1 MKENTIGIKIVAS
14 LMILFGLAEICTGIS
29 HSFFGLVTSE
39 GETAT
44 YIGIAL
50 GASYFIGG
58 LCLLPNRKSFAV
70 IAIVLL
76 IFDITG
82 RISMVITG
90 LYPVNTLYQ
99 ITGIVIGT
107 GIAVFFAI
115 YVGRKLKSFK

>member
-1 MKENTIGIKIVAS
+1 MKQLPIGIKIVAS

-39 GETAT
+39 GKTAT

-58 LCLLPNRKSFAV
+58 LLLLLNRKSAAV

-76 IFDITG
+76 LFDIVG
-82 RISMVITG
+82 RFGMVITG
-90 LYPVNTLYQ
+90 LYPVNTMFQ

-107 GIAVFFAI
+107 GI
-115 YVGRKLKSFK
+115 